1 MSSILSTNVPFW
13 DFATRYSYS
22 AVLRFPTCMKP
33 VGLGAKRVR
42 TIKTT
47 SLVFR
52 CVAIHATGMK
62 EYYTII

>member
-1 MSSILSTNVPFW
+1 
-13 DFATRYSYS
+13 
-22 AVLRFPTCMKP
+22 

-52 CVAIHATGMK
+52 CVALHAAGMK